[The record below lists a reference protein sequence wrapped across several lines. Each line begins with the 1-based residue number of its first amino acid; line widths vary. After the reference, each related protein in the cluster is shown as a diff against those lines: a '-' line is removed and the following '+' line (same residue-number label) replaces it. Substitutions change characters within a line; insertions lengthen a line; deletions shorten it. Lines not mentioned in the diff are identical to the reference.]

1 MWSAYMVTFSL
12 GFFGSM
18 HCIGMCG
25 GLVSALS
32 MSHPGIWWSGLAAY
46 QAGRLLTY
54 TLMGLAAGLLGISL
68 QQMGG
73 FGQMQLALTLL
84 AGLMM
89 VTFGLNLAGW
99 IPDPFIRLTARVNA
113 GLGFAG
119 RIKKAAASSAKIS
132 WFGVGLANG
141 LLPCGL
147 VYVALSLSLA
157 AGGTWQP
164 ALMMAAF
171 GLGTLP
177 AMMLAPVVIRLLA
190 PKQRGLLM
198 KALGI
203 LIVLFGLLT
212 MIRGTGWMHA
222 LHTGGSGDAGSG
234 QHQMHEHSPL
244 DHQ

>member
-1 MWSAYMVTFSL
+1 MLAVYLVTFSL

-32 MSHPGIWWSGLAAY
+32 MSRPRIWWSGLAAY
-46 QAGRLLTY
+46 QAGRVLTY
-54 TLMGLAAGLLGISL
+54 SFMGLAVGLLGASL
-68 QQMGG
+68 QQSGS
-73 FGQMQLALTLL
+73 FGQIQVVLTIL

-89 VTFGLNLAGW
+89 ITFGLNFAGW
-99 IPDPFIRLTARVNA
+99 MPDPFVRLAARVNA

-119 RIKKAAASSAKIS
+119 RINKAAASSAQIS

-157 AGGTWQP
+157 SGGTWQP
-164 ALMMAAF
+164 ALMMMAF
-171 GLGTLP
+171 GLGTVP
-177 AMMLAPVVIRLLA
+177 AMMFAPVVVRYLT
-190 PKQRGLLM
+190 PENRGLVM

-203 LIVLFGLLT
+203 LIILFGLVT
-212 MIRGTGWMHA
+212 MIRGTSWMHA
-222 LHTGGSGDAGSG
+222 MHTGGTAETHTG
-234 QHQMHEHSPL
+234 QHQMHQHPM
-244 DHQ
+244 HNH